1 MTPAILILGAV
12 AVLLSPKLRPATSL
26 LELARLVTLPAHPPL
41 PEQPSIVV
49 LPFAN
54 LSSDPKQEYF
64 SDGITEDLTT
74 SLAAV
79 PGLFVISR
87 NSAFTY
93 KGQPVKVD
101 EVGRVLGVRYV
112 LEGSVQRAADRVRVS
127 AQLTDA
133 SSGFQ
138 LWSDR
143 YDRDLSDIFALQSEI
158 SQEILATLQLEIRD
172 AEFERIRQKPT
183 DSLTA
188 YDSYL
193 QAVHYLNLST
203 VDDNLRARGLLERAI
218 ELDPNYAAAYALL
231 GATYGLAYIN
241 GWDLDRSRL
250 DLGESLVKRARALDP
265 SSPAGHLQL
274 ANILQAKGQ
283 IEETIRHAERAI
295 EANPND
301 EWAHAVLATSL
312 AAAGRSAEASE
323 SIQRA
328 VRLNPRRPS
337 GLLIMLAFV
346 HFAAGQSEEAIEL
359 FERGRESNPD
369 LILARVGLAVE
380 YEQAGRHADAQQVVQ
395 EILKTNPQIT
405 TDAVVL
411 LIPGLDSIFDKEE
424 TEEIKAGLRSA
435 GLP

>member
-1 MTPAILILGAV
+1 
-12 AVLLSPKLRPATSL
+12 
-26 LELARLVTLPAHPPL
+26 
-41 PEQPSIVV
+41 
-49 LPFAN
+49 
-54 LSSDPKQEYF
+54 
-64 SDGITEDLTT
+64 
-74 SLAAV
+74 
-79 PGLFVISR
+79 
-87 NSAFTY
+87 
-93 KGQPVKVD
+93 
-101 EVGRVLGVRYV
+101 
-112 LEGSVQRAADRVRVS
+112 
-127 AQLTDA
+127 
-133 SSGFQ
+133 
-138 LWSDR
+138 
-143 YDRDLSDIFALQSEI
+143 
-158 SQEILATLQLEIRD
+158 
-172 AEFERIRQKPT
+172 
-183 DSLTA
+183 
-188 YDSYL
+188 
-193 QAVHYLNLST
+193 
-203 VDDNLRARGLLERAI
+203 
-218 ELDPNYAAAYALL
+218 
-231 GATYGLAYIN
+231 
-241 GWDLDRSRL
+241 
-250 DLGESLVKRARALDP
+250 
-265 SSPAGHLQL
+265 LQL